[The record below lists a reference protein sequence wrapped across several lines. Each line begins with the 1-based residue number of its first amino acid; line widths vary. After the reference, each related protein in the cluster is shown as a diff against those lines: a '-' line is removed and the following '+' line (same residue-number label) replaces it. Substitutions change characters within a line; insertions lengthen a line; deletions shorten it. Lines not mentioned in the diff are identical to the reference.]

1 MRGTFAIFWVY
12 VVVILAGI
20 VIYTIVGLTQH

>member
-1 MRGTFAIFWVY
+1 MFGAY

-20 VIYTIVGLTQH
+20 VVYLIIGLGHF